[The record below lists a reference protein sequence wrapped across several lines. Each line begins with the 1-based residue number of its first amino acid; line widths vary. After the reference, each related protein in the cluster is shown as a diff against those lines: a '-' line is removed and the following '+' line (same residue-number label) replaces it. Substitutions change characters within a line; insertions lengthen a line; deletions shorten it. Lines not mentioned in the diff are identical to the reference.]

1 MADQLGPMPLVV
13 PMISYEDVAG
23 AADWVA
29 QAFGFRETGRWADAS
44 GRVTH
49 VNMELGDGMVM
60 LGWPSPEYQSPRH
73 HAEVCD
79 LARAWST
86 TPYVVDGVLV
96 YVDDIDAHFKQA
108 QASGVTLLSPLE
120 DNPRVGQRNYRAED
134 LEGHRWMFA
143 QPT

>member
-1 MADQLGPMPLVV
+1 MPVQPHAMPRVV
-13 PMISYEDVAG
+13 PMLSYEDVAR

-29 QAFGFRETGRWADAS
+29 EVFGFNETGRWTDTA

-49 VNMELGDGMVM
+49 VNMELDGGMVM
-60 LGWPSPEYQSPRH
+60 LGFPSPDYQSPRH

-79 LARAWST
+79 VARAWST

-96 YVDDIDAHFKQA
+96 YVNDVAAHYERSR
-108 QASGVTLLSPLE
+108 ASGALILSPLE
-120 DNPRVGQRNYRAED
+120 DNPGVGQRNYRAED

-143 QPT
+143 QLT